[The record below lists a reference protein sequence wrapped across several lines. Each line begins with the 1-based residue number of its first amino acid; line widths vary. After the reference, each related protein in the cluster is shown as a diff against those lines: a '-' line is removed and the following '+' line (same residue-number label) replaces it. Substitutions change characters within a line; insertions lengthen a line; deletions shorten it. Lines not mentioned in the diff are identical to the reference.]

1 MREDA
6 VETSTVAGID
16 VGGARKGC
24 HMVILQGEH
33 ILSNVRRMT
42 PSEMLRE
49 CLKFDVMAVGIDAP
63 CRWAEAGSGRLAERE
78 LARQHIH
85 CFATPTREQAKS
97 SPSGFYDWMLCG
109 EQVYH
114 AFANAYPL
122 LSSREYAGHRV
133 SFETFPHAIACAVL
147 GKETVSAKRK
157 LVERRK
163 LLETVGV
170 DSAVLRSIDAIDAA
184 LCAWTAGRLVAGHA
198 KPYGDAAGGY
208 IYVPDVSGQLSHSG

>member
-1 MREDA
+1 M
-6 VETSTVAGID
+6 ETSALAGID

-24 HMVILQGEH
+24 HLVILRGTS
-33 ILSNVRRMT
+33 ILNNVRQMT
-42 PSEMLRE
+42 PAEMLRE
-49 CLKFDVMAVGIDAP
+49 CLRFDVKAVGIDAP

-114 AFANAYPL
+114 AFAAAYPL
-122 LSSREYAGHRV
+122 LSSREYKGQRV

-147 GKETVSAKRK
+147 GKENVSAKRK
-157 LVERRK
+157 RTERGR

-170 DSAVLRSIDAIDAA
+170 KLTSLRSIDAIDAA
-184 LCAWTAGRLVAGHA
+184 LCAWTAGCVLAGNA
-198 KPYGDAAGGY
+198 RAYGDAADGY
-208 IYVPDVSGQLSHSG
+208 IYVPDVVSH